1 MNKIPF
7 SPPRIDQSIIDSVV
21 SALQSGWITTG
32 PKTKALEKE
41 ISSLTGT
48 EKCLCVNSATAGM
61 ELMLRWFGVG
71 AGDEVIIPAYT
82 YCSTANVVVHLG
94 ATPIMVDVK
103 ESDLCLAIEQ
113 VEEHINERTKAIIG
127 VDLGGLPVRSDQ
139 LIEIAEAHK
148 SQFKPEGVNQ
158 EKLGRMLVMT
168 DAAHSIGAQLHQ
180 RAAVLA
186 ADVSVYSFHAVKNL
200 TTAEGGAINLN
211 LKDKFDE
218 DEIYK
223 YLNSMSLHGQSKD
236 ALEKF
241 GKGSWEYDV
250 IDAGFKCNMPD
261 VLAAIGLIEIGR
273 YANDTLVKRAKLYNR
288 YIENLKDLHGITL
301 PFMEDEDRIGSYHLF
316 LLRLTEPNRGKR
328 DLIIERMAEEGISL
342 NVHYKP
348 LPLLT
353 AYSSRGY
360 TMDKYPVSNKLFN
373 SVISLPIFYDLTLDQ
388 VDHVCE
394 RLKVILQEVLQG

>member
-48 EKCLCVNSATAGM
+48 SNCLCVNSATAGM
-61 ELMLRWFGVG
+61 ELILRWFGIR

-94 ATPIMVDVK
+94 ATPVMVDVK
-103 ESDLCLAIEQ
+103 ESDLCLAIDQ
-113 VEEHINERTKAIIG
+113 VEEHITERTKAIIG

-139 LIEIAEAHK
+139 LIEIAEANKH
-148 SQFKPEGVNQ
+148 QFKPEGINQ

-241 GKGSWEYDV
+241 GKGSLAFV
-250 IDAGFKCNMPD
+250 FK
-261 VLAAIGLIEIGR
+261 AR
-273 YANDTLVKRAKLYNR
+273 
-288 YIENLKDLHGITL
+288 
-301 PFMEDEDRIGSYHLF
+301 
-316 LLRLTEPNRGKR
+316 
-328 DLIIERMAEEGISL
+328 
-342 NVHYKP
+342 
-348 LPLLT
+348 
-353 AYSSRGY
+353 
-360 TMDKYPVSNKLFN
+360 
-373 SVISLPIFYDLTLDQ
+373 
-388 VDHVCE
+388 
-394 RLKVILQEVLQG
+394 